1 LVYLL
6 FFAHLLFPWVNF
18 KDKAQK
24 SIGSLGIRWVVTM
37 TYAGFAI
44 LSMIYMHLAKI
55 SFQSQ
60 FLLQAIFVFFL
71 LIGLYGSLASSDKVG
86 QVHQEQANNRALL
99 DDMRKLARLVRVQM
113 ESNDNLDN
121 EIKKSFYDLEE
132 NMRFISPSNQ
142 KEAWDLEIE
151 LTSQLQLIKTQ
162 INSMEPNATQ
172 LASSINSCQ
181 QLFKLRKQILSN

>member
-1 LVYLL
+1 
-6 FFAHLLFPWVNF
+6 
-18 KDKAQK
+18 
-24 SIGSLGIRWVVTM
+24 M